1 MYEDDAENARA
12 ALRSLWAAS
21 GQMDSADNLGTESAS
36 CAPPKAQEG
45 DVRSLNNDGKGGLGG
60 DFGSDRHNEV
70 GLAGFG
76 ANNEATFDRGEAASK
91 LRDAWRSTLTAE
103 GKMGS
108 TKASLGKTAKET
120 TARSATVAAGNSD
133 EGKA

>member
-12 ALRSLWAAS
+12 ALRALWSAS
-21 GQMDSADNLGTESAS
+21 GQMSAADNLGQESAS
-36 CAPPKAQEG
+36 CAPPAAVPG
-45 DVRSLNNDGKGGLGG
+45 DVRSANNDGKGGLGG
-60 DFGSDRHNEV
+60 EFGSDRHNEI

-76 ANNEATFDRGEAASK
+76 ATNEATFDRGEAASK

-108 TKASLGKTAKET
+108 SKASLGKTAKET
-120 TARSATVAAGNSD
+120 TARAATVAAGNSD
-133 EGKA
+133 EGEA